1 MTDDD
6 NSAEHLAYFL
16 DVTSSYKVLYHQ
28 PVINQMESTMNVWF
42 VLHVNNAVYFLGLMQ
57 KIGKWCFKRSPT
69 CITKNAAN

>member
-42 VLHVNNAVYFLGLMQ
+42 VLHVNNAV
-57 KIGKWCFKRSPT
+57 CF
-69 CITKNAAN
+69 